1 MHNEQIFV
9 KPSLTHRELL
19 SFEKMLLHQITKFFS
34 NSYFRNYYPSSFTF
48 PVSSNNNNNKN
59 EIFDFRSDTVTTPTE
74 EMFEAMVKAS
84 RGDDVF
90 EDDHSTKELEAYVA
104 HLTGYKSALMTV
116 SGTMANQLAIRSHL
130 LQPPHSIL
138 CDYRS
143 HIYTYEA
150 GGIAYHSQAQVIPL
164 QPKNNIHLTF
174 GEISS
179 NIILSDDVHFAP
191 TRVISLENTLNGL
204 ILPLS
209 EIKNISD
216 VARKKGIKMHLDG
229 ARIWNASAETE
240 IALNSYGEYFDS
252 MSLCFSKSLGAPI
265 GSALVGNEKF
275 IKKARHL
282 RKLFGGGWRQS
293 GLLAAAAKLAIESN
307 FPQKL
312 KETHELARKLSE
324 GLSKHG
330 IIITDPVHTN
340 MVFIDTAAVNI
351 TIKKLAESLALH
363 GIRIFDNDGTITR
376 LVVHYQITPQAIAKF
391 VQVAGEIVKKN
402 E

>member
-1 MHNEQIFV
+1 M
-9 KPSLTHRELL
+9 
-19 SFEKMLLHQITKFFS
+19 LHQITKFFS
-34 NSYFRNYYPSSFTF
+34 NSYFRNYYPSSFAF
-48 PVSSNNNNNKN
+48 PINSNNNQN

-84 RGDDVF
+84 R
-90 EDDHSTKELEAYVA
+90 DHSTKELEAYVA
-104 HLTGYKSALMTV
+104 YLTGYKSALMTV

-130 LQPPHSIL
+130 LQPPHSII
-138 CDYRS
+138 CDCRS
-143 HIYTYEA
+143 HVYTSEA

-164 QPKNNIHLTF
+164 QPNNNIHITF
-174 GEISS
+174 DEISS
-179 NIILSDDVHFAP
+179 NIISSDDVHYAP

-216 VARKKGIKMHLDG
+216 TVRKKGIKMHLDG
-229 ARIWNASAETE
+229 ARIWNASAETG

-252 MSLCFSKSLGAPI
+252 MALCFSKSLGAPI
-265 GSALVGNEKF
+265 GSVLVGSEEF

-293 GLLAAAAKLAIESN
+293 GPLAAAAKLAIESN

-312 KETHELARKLSE
+312 KETHELTRKFSE

-363 GIRIFDNDGTITR
+363 GIRIFDKEGTRTR
-376 LVVHYQITPQAIAKF
+376 LVVHYQITSQAIEKF
-391 VQVAGEIVKKN
+391 VQIKEILKCTTA
-402 E
+402 